1 MTDEKEGAGWA
12 AGAKSDAFKAVEASL
27 HIDRSPPNVQPASLV
42 AAMMLAERLPV
53 LDDDTEY
60 LDDYGRVRRKPPC
73 KRQPPHGCV
82 CKDEYE

>member
-53 LDDDTEY
+53 WDDDTE
-60 LDDYGRVRRKPPC
+60 RRLRPRSPQAAVQAPTAA
-73 KRQPPHGCV
+73 RLRLQG
-82 CKDEYE
+82 